1 MPEGGGSS
9 KKGKK
14 MSQYYYDE
22 EEEEQ
27 AGPSNAPPPP
37 RRTRTNTHTNRN
49 TSFIPSNT
57 QGTSAP
63 WGNNHMD
70 PVHVSQHWFDQLTSD
85 SGKLDVD
92 QIRDFEN
99 MAGLNSGHLKTAP
112 FPFELKFPHELGM
125 DDPDVMDY
133 PHSTTPTNRET
144 NNFAQMAF
152 ELSSRLEVM
161 TGGPIGSN
169 KDQAEYTEEQM
180 NRMKTVL
187 SNLIEF
193 GQGNDYWTVESVWFK
208 GTDLMDLGQEGRE
221 EYSQELRSLHQ
232 LTMSQFQGIP

>member
-1 MPEGGGSS
+1 MPERGESS
-9 KKGKK
+9 RKGKK
-14 MSQYYYDE
+14 VSQYYYDE

-125 DDPDVMDY
+125 DDTDVMDY

-161 TGGPIGSN
+161 TGSIGSN
-169 KDQAEYTEEQM
+169 KDQAEYTEEEVEM
-180 NRMKTVL
+180 MKTIL
-187 SNLIEF
+187 SNLWEI
-193 GQGNDYWTVESVWFK
+193 GQGGDYWVVEGVWSK
-208 GTDLMDLGQEGRE
+208 RMDLMDLGQEERGRYLE
-221 EYSQELRSLHQ
+221 QLKSLHDLTISQ
-232 LTMSQFQGIP
+232 L